1 MKRRIAMAT
10 LALIPLTATNAFA
23 SNQEGIVTATSLN
36 VRSGPSTDS
45 SFLFSIKKN
54 DKVTILKS
62 ENGWYKI
69 STANGH
75 EGWASS
81 EYISTNTSDIN
92 QQSNK
97 KVVNVDNL
105 NMRNGASTSYRV
117 IMKLNKGTVIEII
130 SESNGWTKI
139 KHDGRIGFVASKY
152 LSPIEN
158 NNQPTKPEQQPK
170 VPVQPQ
176 VSVGKT
182 KVVVATSLNVRS
194 GPSTGNSVIGSLK
207 NNEKVEIIS
216 ESNGWSKIKYNGKEG
231 YVSSTYLKDVNEGG
245 NSKPNETP
253 KPSPNVETKTKVVA
267 ATSLNVR
274 SGPSTGHGIIGSLKN
289 NEKVE
294 VISESNGWSKIK
306 YNGKEGYVSSTYL
319 KDVNEGGNSK
329 PNETPKPSPNVETKT
344 KVVAATSLNVR
355 SGPSTG
361 HGIIGSLKNN
371 EKVEVIS
378 ESNGW
383 SKIKYNGKEG
393 YVSSTYLKDSNEGGT
408 SKPDEKPNVGTKIK
422 VVVATSLNVRSG
434 PSTGHG
440 IIGSLKNNEKVEV
453 ISESNGWSK
462 IKYNGKE
469 GYVSSTYLKDSNEGG
484 TSKPDEKPNVETKIK
499 VVAAT
504 SLNVRSGPSTSH
516 GIIGSLKNN
525 EKVEVISESNG
536 WSKIKYNGKEGYVSS
551 TYLKDSNEGGTSKPD
566 EKPNVETKIKVVTA
580 TSLNVRS
587 GPSTGHGIIGSLKN
601 NEKVEVISESNG
613 WSKIK
618 YNGKEG
624 YVSSTYLKD
633 SNEGGAVT
641 PPEQT
646 KTKVVTATSLNVRSG
661 PSTGH
666 GIIGSLKNNEKVE
679 VISESNGWSKIKY
692 NGKEGYVSSTY
703 LSDYQG
709 GGTNPGGGSG
719 GSSSEVVDGAIV
731 NYRNLNYSLQDHVN
745 KQASKGNGNMISGR
759 GFVQASRSDIEHYIN
774 PKNFTSSKSGM
785 LQFLRLDSYKG
796 GISASE
802 LNGYLNSLSP
812 ASSGT
817 NVFYNQGQA
826 FLDAAR
832 KYNIDVVYLV
842 GHSMVETGY
851 GKSTLAQGQV
861 LTSYKGSPLPKPV
874 KVYNF
879 FGIGAFDGT
888 ANLSGAEAAYK
899 NGWTTVE
906 KTIEGSAKWLS
917 QNYIH
922 NGGYDQNT
930 LYKMRWSYEHLW
942 HQYATDVNWAN
953 VISSVM
959 SRLVGMYDTNS
970 NLVYEVPV
978 HR

>member
-10 LALIPLTATNAFA
+10 LALIPFTATNAFA

-81 EYISTNTSDIN
+81 EYISTNTSDTN

-152 LSPIEN
+152 LSTIEN
-158 NNQPTKPEQQPK
+158 NNQTTKPEQQPN

-207 NNEKVEIIS
+207 NNEKVE
-216 ESNGWSKIKYNGKEG
+216 
-231 YVSSTYLKDVNEGG
+231 
-245 NSKPNETP
+245 
-253 KPSPNVETKTKVVA
+253 
-267 ATSLNVR
+267 
-274 SGPSTGHGIIGSLKN
+274 
-289 NEKVE
+289 

-319 KDVNEGGNSK
+319 KDSNEGGNSK
-329 PNETPKPSPNVETKT
+329 PNETPKPKPNVETKT
-344 KVVAATSLNVR
+344 KVVVATSLNVR
-355 SGPSTG
+355 SGPSTS

-408 SKPDEKPNVGTKIK
+408 SKPDEKPNVG
-422 VVVATSLNVRSG
+422 
-434 PSTGHG
+434 
-440 IIGSLKNNEKVEV
+440 
-453 ISESNGWSK
+453 
-462 IKYNGKE
+462 
-469 GYVSSTYLKDSNEGG
+469 
-484 TSKPDEKPNVETKIK
+484 TKIK

-566 EKPNVETKIKVVTA
+566 EKPNVGTKIKVVAA

-633 SNEGGAVT
+633 SNEGGASKPDEKPNVGTKIKVVAATSLNVRSGPSTSHGIIGSLKNNEKVEVISESNGWSKIKYNGKEGYVSSTYLKDSNEGGAVT

-646 KTKVVTATSLNVRSG
+646 KTKVVVATSLNVRSG

-703 LSDYQG
+703 LTDYQG

-719 GSSSEVVDGAIV
+719 GSSSEVVNGATV
-731 NYRNLNYSLQDHVN
+731 NYRNLSYSLQDHVN

-861 LTSYKGSPLPKPV
+861 LTSYKGSPLPQPV

>member
-1 MKRRIAMAT
+1 MLKRRIAMAT
-10 LALIPLTATNAFA
+10 LALIPFTATNAFA

-81 EYISTNTSDIN
+81 EYISTNTSDTN
-92 QQSNK
+92 QQNNK

-158 NNQPTKPEQQPK
+158 NNQTTKPDQQPN

-194 GPSTGNSVIGSLK
+194 GPSTGNSV
-207 NNEKVEIIS
+207 
-216 ESNGWSKIKYNGKEG
+216 
-231 YVSSTYLKDVNEGG
+231 
-245 NSKPNETP
+245 
-253 KPSPNVETKTKVVA
+253 
-267 ATSLNVR
+267 
-274 SGPSTGHGIIGSLKN
+274 IGSLKN

-329 PNETPKPSPNVETKT
+329 PNETPNPKPNVETKT
-344 KVVAATSLNVR
+344 KVVVATSLNVR

-371 EKVEVIS
+371 ERVEVIS

-422 VVVATSLNVRSG
+422 VVAATSLNVRSG
-434 PSTGHG
+434 PSTSHG

-462 IKYNGKE
+462 IKHNGKE

-484 TSKPDEKPNVETKIK
+484 TSKPDEKPNVGTKIK

-551 TYLKDSNEGGTSKPD
+551 TYLKDSNEGGT
-566 EKPNVETKIKVVTA
+566 
-580 TSLNVRS
+580 
-587 GPSTGHGIIGSLKN
+587 
-601 NEKVEVISESNG
+601 
-613 WSKIK
+613 
-618 YNGKEG
+618 
-624 YVSSTYLKD
+624 
-633 SNEGGAVT
+633 
-641 PPEQT
+641 
-646 KTKVVTATSLNVRSG
+646 
-661 PSTGH
+661 
-666 GIIGSLKNNEKVE
+666 
-679 VISESNGWSKIKY
+679 
-692 NGKEGYVSSTY
+692 
-703 LSDYQG
+703 
-709 GGTNPGGGSG
+709 
-719 GSSSEVVDGAIV
+719 
-731 NYRNLNYSLQDHVN
+731 
-745 KQASKGNGNMISGR
+745 
-759 GFVQASRSDIEHYIN
+759 
-774 PKNFTSSKSGM
+774 
-785 LQFLRLDSYKG
+785 
-796 GISASE
+796 
-802 LNGYLNSLSP
+802 
-812 ASSGT
+812 
-817 NVFYNQGQA
+817 
-826 FLDAAR
+826 
-832 KYNIDVVYLV
+832 
-842 GHSMVETGY
+842 
-851 GKSTLAQGQV
+851 
-861 LTSYKGSPLPKPV
+861 
-874 KVYNF
+874 
-879 FGIGAFDGT
+879 
-888 ANLSGAEAAYK
+888 
-899 NGWTTVE
+899 
-906 KTIEGSAKWLS
+906 
-917 QNYIH
+917 
-922 NGGYDQNT
+922 
-930 LYKMRWSYEHLW
+930 
-942 HQYATDVNWAN
+942 
-953 VISSVM
+953 
-959 SRLVGMYDTNS
+959 
-970 NLVYEVPV
+970 
-978 HR
+978 

>member
-10 LALIPLTATNAFA
+10 LALIPFTATNAFA

-36 VRSGPSTDS
+36 VRSGPSTYS

-81 EYISTNTSDIN
+81 EYISTNISDTN

-158 NNQPTKPEQQPK
+158 NNQPTKPEQQPNA
-170 VPVQPQ
+170 PVQPQ

-194 GPSTGNSVIGSLK
+194 GPSTGNSV
-207 NNEKVEIIS
+207 
-216 ESNGWSKIKYNGKEG
+216 
-231 YVSSTYLKDVNEGG
+231 
-245 NSKPNETP
+245 
-253 KPSPNVETKTKVVA
+253 
-267 ATSLNVR
+267 
-274 SGPSTGHGIIGSLKN
+274 IGSLKN

-329 PNETPKPSPNVETKT
+329 PNETPKPNPNVETKT
-344 KVVAATSLNVR
+344 
-355 SGPSTG
+355 
-361 HGIIGSLKNN
+361 
-371 EKVEVIS
+371 
-378 ESNGW
+378 
-383 SKIKYNGKEG
+383 
-393 YVSSTYLKDSNEGGT
+393 
-408 SKPDEKPNVGTKIK
+408 
-422 VVVATSLNVRSG
+422 
-434 PSTGHG
+434 
-440 IIGSLKNNEKVEV
+440 
-453 ISESNGWSK
+453 
-462 IKYNGKE
+462 
-469 GYVSSTYLKDSNEGG
+469 
-484 TSKPDEKPNVETKIK
+484 K

-566 EKPNVETKIKVVTA
+566 EKPNVEIKIKVVTA

-851 GKSTLAQGQV
+851 GKSTLAQGQI

>member
-1 MKRRIAMAT
+1 MLKRRIAMAT
-10 LALIPLTATNAFA
+10 LALIPFTATNAFA

-81 EYISTNTSDIN
+81 EYISTNTSDTN

-158 NNQPTKPEQQPK
+158 NNQTTKPEQQPN

-207 NNEKVEIIS
+207 NNEKVE
-216 ESNGWSKIKYNGKEG
+216 
-231 YVSSTYLKDVNEGG
+231 
-245 NSKPNETP
+245 
-253 KPSPNVETKTKVVA
+253 
-267 ATSLNVR
+267 
-274 SGPSTGHGIIGSLKN
+274 
-289 NEKVE
+289 

-319 KDVNEGGNSK
+319 KDSNEGGNSK
-329 PNETPKPSPNVETKT
+329 PNETPKPKPNVETKT
-344 KVVAATSLNVR
+344 KVVVATSLNVR
-355 SGPSTG
+355 SGPSTS

-408 SKPDEKPNVGTKIK
+408 SKPDEKPNVG
-422 VVVATSLNVRSG
+422 
-434 PSTGHG
+434 
-440 IIGSLKNNEKVEV
+440 
-453 ISESNGWSK
+453 
-462 IKYNGKE
+462 
-469 GYVSSTYLKDSNEGG
+469 
-484 TSKPDEKPNVETKIK
+484 TKIK

-566 EKPNVETKIKVVTA
+566 EKPNVGTKIKVVAA

-587 GPSTGHGIIGSLKN
+587 GPSTSHGIIGSLKN

-633 SNEGGAVT
+633 SNEGGTVT

-703 LSDYQG
+703 LTDYQG

-719 GSSSEVVDGAIV
+719 GSSSEVVNGATV
-731 NYRNLNYSLQDHVN
+731 NYRNLSYSLQDHVN

>member
-10 LALIPLTATNAFA
+10 LALIPFTATNAFA

-81 EYISTNTSDIN
+81 EYISTNTSNTN

-158 NNQPTKPEQQPK
+158 NNQTTKPEQQPN

-207 NNEKVEIIS
+207 NNEKVE
-216 ESNGWSKIKYNGKEG
+216 
-231 YVSSTYLKDVNEGG
+231 
-245 NSKPNETP
+245 
-253 KPSPNVETKTKVVA
+253 
-267 ATSLNVR
+267 
-274 SGPSTGHGIIGSLKN
+274 
-289 NEKVE
+289 

-319 KDVNEGGNSK
+319 KDSNEGGNSK
-329 PNETPKPSPNVETKT
+329 PNETPKPNPNVETKT
-344 KVVAATSLNVR
+344 KVVVATSLNVR
-355 SGPSTG
+355 SGPSTS

-383 SKIKYNGKEG
+383 SKIKHNGKEG

-422 VVVATSLNVRSG
+422 VVS
-434 PSTGHG
+434 
-440 IIGSLKNNEKVEV
+440 
-453 ISESNGWSK
+453 
-462 IKYNGKE
+462 
-469 GYVSSTYLKDSNEGG
+469 
-484 TSKPDEKPNVETKIK
+484 
-499 VVAAT
+499 AT

-566 EKPNVETKIKVVTA
+566 EKPNIGTKIKVVSA
-580 TSLNVRS
+580 TSLNVRN
-587 GPSTGHGIIGSLKN
+587 GPSTSHGIIGSLKN

-633 SNEGGAVT
+633 SNEGGTSKPDEKPNVGTKIKVVAATSLNVRSGPSTSYGIIGSLKNNEKVEVISESNGWSKIKYNGKEGYVSSTYLKDSSEGGAVT

-646 KTKVVTATSLNVRSG
+646 NTKVVTATSLNVRSG

-719 GSSSEVVDGAIV
+719 GSSSEVVNGATV
-731 NYRNLNYSLQDHVN
+731 NYRNLSYSLQDHVN

>member
-1 MKRRIAMAT
+1 MLKRRIAMAT
-10 LALIPLTATNAFA
+10 LALIPFTATNAFA

-81 EYISTNTSDIN
+81 EYISTNTSDAN

-152 LSPIEN
+152 LSSIEN
-158 NNQPTKPEQQPK
+158 NNQPTKPEQQPN

-207 NNEKVEIIS
+207 NNEKVE
-216 ESNGWSKIKYNGKEG
+216 
-231 YVSSTYLKDVNEGG
+231 
-245 NSKPNETP
+245 
-253 KPSPNVETKTKVVA
+253 
-267 ATSLNVR
+267 
-274 SGPSTGHGIIGSLKN
+274 
-289 NEKVE
+289 
-294 VISESNGWSKIK
+294 
-306 YNGKEGYVSSTYL
+306 
-319 KDVNEGGNSK
+319 
-329 PNETPKPSPNVETKT
+329 
-344 KVVAATSLNVR
+344 
-355 SGPSTG
+355 
-361 HGIIGSLKNN
+361 
-371 EKVEVIS
+371 VIS

-393 YVSSTYLKDSNEGGT
+393 YVSSTYLKDSNEGGN
-408 SKPDEKPNVGTKIK
+408 SKPNETPKPN
-422 VVVATSLNVRSG
+422 
-434 PSTGHG
+434 
-440 IIGSLKNNEKVEV
+440 
-453 ISESNGWSK
+453 
-462 IKYNGKE
+462 
-469 GYVSSTYLKDSNEGG
+469 
-484 TSKPDEKPNVETKIK
+484 PNVETKTK
-499 VVAAT
+499 VVVAT

-566 EKPNVETKIKVVTA
+566 EKPNVGTKIKVVAATSLNVRSGPSTSHGIIGSLKNNEKVEVISESNGWSKIKHNGKEGYVSSTYLKDSNEGGTSKPDEKPNVGTKIKVVAA

-703 LSDYQG
+703 LTDYQG

-719 GSSSEVVDGAIV
+719 GSSSEVVNGATV
-731 NYRNLNYSLQDHVN
+731 NYRNLSYSLQDHVN

-851 GKSTLAQGQV
+851 GKSILAQGQV

>member
-1 MKRRIAMAT
+1 MLKRRIAMAT
-10 LALIPLTATNAFA
+10 LALIPFTATNAFA

-81 EYISTNTSDIN
+81 EYISTNTSDTN

-158 NNQPTKPEQQPK
+158 NNQTTKPEQQPN

-207 NNEKVEIIS
+207 NNEKVEVIS

-231 YVSSTYLKDVNEGG
+231 YVSSTYLKDSNEGG

-253 KPSPNVETKTKVVA
+253 KPNPNVETKTKVVV

-274 SGPSTGHGIIGSLKN
+274 SGPSTSHGIIGSLKN
-289 NEKVE
+289 KEKVE

-319 KDVNEGGNSK
+319 KDSNEGGTSK
-329 PNETPKPSPNVETKT
+329 PDEKPNVGTKI

-408 SKPDEKPNVGTKIK
+408 
-422 VVVATSLNVRSG
+422 
-434 PSTGHG
+434 
-440 IIGSLKNNEKVEV
+440 
-453 ISESNGWSK
+453 
-462 IKYNGKE
+462 
-469 GYVSSTYLKDSNEGG
+469 
-484 TSKPDEKPNVETKIK
+484 
-499 VVAAT
+499 
-504 SLNVRSGPSTSH
+504 
-516 GIIGSLKNN
+516 
-525 EKVEVISESNG
+525 
-536 WSKIKYNGKEGYVSS
+536 
-551 TYLKDSNEGGTSKPD
+551 
-566 EKPNVETKIKVVTA
+566 
-580 TSLNVRS
+580 
-587 GPSTGHGIIGSLKN
+587 
-601 NEKVEVISESNG
+601 
-613 WSKIK
+613 
-618 YNGKEG
+618 
-624 YVSSTYLKD
+624 
-633 SNEGGAVT
+633 VT

-703 LSDYQG
+703 LTDYQG

-719 GSSSEVVDGAIV
+719 GSSSEVVNGATV
-731 NYRNLNYSLQDHVN
+731 NYRNLSYSLQDHVN

>member
-1 MKRRIAMAT
+1 MLKRRIAMAT
-10 LALIPLTATNAFA
+10 LALIPFTATNAFA

-81 EYISTNTSDIN
+81 EYISTNTSDTN

-158 NNQPTKPEQQPK
+158 NNQTTKPEQQPN

-207 NNEKVEIIS
+207 NNEKVE
-216 ESNGWSKIKYNGKEG
+216 
-231 YVSSTYLKDVNEGG
+231 
-245 NSKPNETP
+245 
-253 KPSPNVETKTKVVA
+253 
-267 ATSLNVR
+267 
-274 SGPSTGHGIIGSLKN
+274 
-289 NEKVE
+289 

-319 KDVNEGGNSK
+319 KDSNEGGNSK
-329 PNETPKPSPNVETKT
+329 PNETPKPNPNVETKT
-344 KVVAATSLNVR
+344 KVVVATSLNVRSGPSTSHGIIGSLKNNEKVEVISESNGWSKIKHNGKEGYVSSTYLKDSNEGGTSKPDEKPNVGTKIKVVAATSLNVR
-355 SGPSTG
+355 SGPSTS

-408 SKPDEKPNVGTKIK
+408 SKPDEKPNIGTKIK
-422 VVVATSLNVRSG
+422 VVSATSLNVRSG
-434 PSTGHG
+434 PSTSHG

-504 SLNVRSGPSTSH
+504 SLNVRSGPSTGH

-551 TYLKDSNEGGTSKPD
+551 TYLKDSNEGGT
-566 EKPNVETKIKVVTA
+566 
-580 TSLNVRS
+580 
-587 GPSTGHGIIGSLKN
+587 
-601 NEKVEVISESNG
+601 
-613 WSKIK
+613 
-618 YNGKEG
+618 
-624 YVSSTYLKD
+624 
-633 SNEGGAVT
+633 VT

-703 LSDYQG
+703 LTDYQG

-719 GSSSEVVDGAIV
+719 GSSSEVVNGATV
-731 NYRNLNYSLQDHVN
+731 NYRNLSYSLQDHVN

>member
-1 MKRRIAMAT
+1 MLKRRIVMAT
-10 LALIPLTATNAFA
+10 LALIPFTATNAFA

-81 EYISTNTSDIN
+81 EYISTNTSDTN

-158 NNQPTKPEQQPK
+158 NNQTTKPEQQPN

-207 NNEKVEIIS
+207 NNEKVE
-216 ESNGWSKIKYNGKEG
+216 
-231 YVSSTYLKDVNEGG
+231 
-245 NSKPNETP
+245 
-253 KPSPNVETKTKVVA
+253 
-267 ATSLNVR
+267 
-274 SGPSTGHGIIGSLKN
+274 
-289 NEKVE
+289 
-294 VISESNGWSKIK
+294 
-306 YNGKEGYVSSTYL
+306 
-319 KDVNEGGNSK
+319 
-329 PNETPKPSPNVETKT
+329 
-344 KVVAATSLNVR
+344 
-355 SGPSTG
+355 
-361 HGIIGSLKNN
+361 
-371 EKVEVIS
+371 VIS

-393 YVSSTYLKDSNEGGT
+393 YVSSTYLKDSNEGGN
-408 SKPDEKPNVGTKIK
+408 SKPNETPKPNPNVETKTK

-434 PSTGHG
+434 PSTSHG

-462 IKYNGKE
+462 IKHNGKE

-484 TSKPDEKPNVETKIK
+484 TSKPDEKPNVGTKIK

-566 EKPNVETKIKVVTA
+566 EKPNIGTKIKVVSA

-587 GPSTGHGIIGSLKN
+587 GPSTSHGIIGSLKN

-633 SNEGGAVT
+633 SNEGGTVT

-661 PSTGH
+661 PSTRH

-703 LSDYQG
+703 LTDYQG

-719 GSSSEVVDGAIV
+719 GSSSEVVNGATV
-731 NYRNLNYSLQDHVN
+731 NYRNLSYSLQDHVN

>member
-10 LALIPLTATNAFA
+10 LALIPFTATNAFA

-81 EYISTNTSDIN
+81 EYISTNTSDTN

-158 NNQPTKPEQQPK
+158 NNQTTKPEQQPN

-207 NNEKVEIIS
+207 NNEKVE
-216 ESNGWSKIKYNGKEG
+216 
-231 YVSSTYLKDVNEGG
+231 
-245 NSKPNETP
+245 
-253 KPSPNVETKTKVVA
+253 
-267 ATSLNVR
+267 
-274 SGPSTGHGIIGSLKN
+274 
-289 NEKVE
+289 
-294 VISESNGWSKIK
+294 
-306 YNGKEGYVSSTYL
+306 
-319 KDVNEGGNSK
+319 
-329 PNETPKPSPNVETKT
+329 
-344 KVVAATSLNVR
+344 
-355 SGPSTG
+355 
-361 HGIIGSLKNN
+361 
-371 EKVEVIS
+371 VIS

-393 YVSSTYLKDSNEGGT
+393 YVSSTYLKDSNEGGN
-408 SKPDEKPNVGTKIK
+408 SKPNENPKPSPNVG
-422 VVVATSLNVRSG
+422 
-434 PSTGHG
+434 
-440 IIGSLKNNEKVEV
+440 
-453 ISESNGWSK
+453 
-462 IKYNGKE
+462 
-469 GYVSSTYLKDSNEGG
+469 
-484 TSKPDEKPNVETKIK
+484 TKIK

-566 EKPNVETKIKVVTA
+566 EKPNVGTKIKVVAATSLNVRSGPSTSHGIIGSLKNNEKVEVISESNGWSKIKYNGKEGYVSSTYLKDSNEGGTSKPDEKPNVGTKIKVVAA

-633 SNEGGAVT
+633 SNEGGTVT

-703 LSDYQG
+703 LTDYQG

-719 GSSSEVVDGAIV
+719 GSSSEVVNGATV
-731 NYRNLNYSLQDHVN
+731 NYRNLSYSLQDHVN

>member
-10 LALIPLTATNAFA
+10 LALIPFTATNAFA

-81 EYISTNTSDIN
+81 EYISTNTSDTN

-158 NNQPTKPEQQPK
+158 NNQTTKPEQQPN

-207 NNEKVEIIS
+207 NNEKVE
-216 ESNGWSKIKYNGKEG
+216 
-231 YVSSTYLKDVNEGG
+231 
-245 NSKPNETP
+245 
-253 KPSPNVETKTKVVA
+253 
-267 ATSLNVR
+267 
-274 SGPSTGHGIIGSLKN
+274 
-289 NEKVE
+289 
-294 VISESNGWSKIK
+294 
-306 YNGKEGYVSSTYL
+306 
-319 KDVNEGGNSK
+319 
-329 PNETPKPSPNVETKT
+329 
-344 KVVAATSLNVR
+344 
-355 SGPSTG
+355 
-361 HGIIGSLKNN
+361 
-371 EKVEVIS
+371 VIS

-393 YVSSTYLKDSNEGGT
+393 YVSSTYLKDSNEGGN
-408 SKPDEKPNVGTKIK
+408 SKPNENPKPSPNVG
-422 VVVATSLNVRSG
+422 
-434 PSTGHG
+434 
-440 IIGSLKNNEKVEV
+440 
-453 ISESNGWSK
+453 
-462 IKYNGKE
+462 
-469 GYVSSTYLKDSNEGG
+469 
-484 TSKPDEKPNVETKIK
+484 TKIK

-566 EKPNVETKIKVVTA
+566 EKPNVGTKIKVVAATSLNVRSGPSTSHGIIGSLKNNEKVEVISESNGWSKIKYNGKEGYVSSTYLKDSNEGGTSKPDEKPNVGTKIKVVAATSLNVRSGPSTSHGIIGSLKNNEKVEVISESNGWSKIKYNGKEGYVSSTYLKDSNEGGTSKPDEKPNVGTKIKVVAA

-633 SNEGGAVT
+633 SNEGGTVT

-703 LSDYQG
+703 LTDYQG

-719 GSSSEVVDGAIV
+719 GSSSEVVNGATV
-731 NYRNLNYSLQDHVN
+731 NYRNLSYSLQDHVN

>member
-1 MKRRIAMAT
+1 MLKRRIAMAT

-319 KDVNEGGNSK
+319 KYSNEGGTSK
-329 PNETPKPSPNVETKT
+329 PDEKPNVGTKT

-422 VVVATSLNVRSG
+422 VVAATSLNVRSG
-434 PSTGHG
+434 PSTGYG

-453 ISESNGWSK
+453 
-462 IKYNGKE
+462 
-469 GYVSSTYLKDSNEGG
+469 T
-484 TSKPDEKPNVETKIK
+484 
-499 VVAAT
+499 
-504 SLNVRSGPSTSH
+504 
-516 GIIGSLKNN
+516 
-525 EKVEVISESNG
+525 SESNG

-703 LSDYQG
+703 LTDYQG

-719 GSSSEVVDGAIV
+719 GSSSEVVNGATV

>member
-1 MKRRIAMAT
+1 MLKRRIAMAT
-10 LALIPLTATNAFA
+10 LALIPFTATNAFA

-81 EYISTNTSDIN
+81 EYISTNISDTN

-158 NNQPTKPEQQPK
+158 NNQPTKPEQQPNA
-170 VPVQPQ
+170 PVQPQ

-207 NNEKVEIIS
+207 NNEKVE
-216 ESNGWSKIKYNGKEG
+216 
-231 YVSSTYLKDVNEGG
+231 
-245 NSKPNETP
+245 
-253 KPSPNVETKTKVVA
+253 
-267 ATSLNVR
+267 
-274 SGPSTGHGIIGSLKN
+274 
-289 NEKVE
+289 

-319 KDVNEGGNSK
+319 KDSNEGGTSK
-329 PNETPKPSPNVETKT
+329 PDEKPNVGTKI

-422 VVVATSLNVRSG
+422 VVAATSLNVRSG

-484 TSKPDEKPNVETKIK
+484 TSKPDEKPNVGTKIK

-504 SLNVRSGPSTSH
+504 SLNVRSGPSTGH

-703 LSDYQG
+703 LTDYQG

-719 GSSSEVVDGAIV
+719 GSSSEVVNGATV

>member
-10 LALIPLTATNAFA
+10 LALIPFTATNAFA

-81 EYISTNTSDIN
+81 EYISTNTSDTN

-158 NNQPTKPEQQPK
+158 NNQTTKPEQQPN

-207 NNEKVEIIS
+207 NNEKVE
-216 ESNGWSKIKYNGKEG
+216 
-231 YVSSTYLKDVNEGG
+231 
-245 NSKPNETP
+245 
-253 KPSPNVETKTKVVA
+253 
-267 ATSLNVR
+267 
-274 SGPSTGHGIIGSLKN
+274 
-289 NEKVE
+289 
-294 VISESNGWSKIK
+294 
-306 YNGKEGYVSSTYL
+306 
-319 KDVNEGGNSK
+319 
-329 PNETPKPSPNVETKT
+329 
-344 KVVAATSLNVR
+344 
-355 SGPSTG
+355 
-361 HGIIGSLKNN
+361 
-371 EKVEVIS
+371 VIS

-393 YVSSTYLKDSNEGGT
+393 YVSSTYLKDSNEGGN
-408 SKPDEKPNVGTKIK
+408 SKPNENPKPSPNVG
-422 VVVATSLNVRSG
+422 
-434 PSTGHG
+434 
-440 IIGSLKNNEKVEV
+440 
-453 ISESNGWSK
+453 
-462 IKYNGKE
+462 
-469 GYVSSTYLKDSNEGG
+469 
-484 TSKPDEKPNVETKIK
+484 TKIK

-566 EKPNVETKIKVVTA
+566 EKPNVGTKIKVVAA

-633 SNEGGAVT
+633 SNEGGTVT

-703 LSDYQG
+703 LTDYQG

-719 GSSSEVVDGAIV
+719 GSSSEVVNGATV

>member
-1 MKRRIAMAT
+1 MGEYVLKRRIAMAT
-10 LALIPLTATNAFA
+10 LALIPFTATNAFA

-81 EYISTNTSDIN
+81 EYISTNTSDTN

-158 NNQPTKPEQQPK
+158 NNQTTKPEQQPN

-207 NNEKVEIIS
+207 NNEKVE
-216 ESNGWSKIKYNGKEG
+216 
-231 YVSSTYLKDVNEGG
+231 
-245 NSKPNETP
+245 
-253 KPSPNVETKTKVVA
+253 
-267 ATSLNVR
+267 
-274 SGPSTGHGIIGSLKN
+274 
-289 NEKVE
+289 
-294 VISESNGWSKIK
+294 
-306 YNGKEGYVSSTYL
+306 
-319 KDVNEGGNSK
+319 
-329 PNETPKPSPNVETKT
+329 
-344 KVVAATSLNVR
+344 
-355 SGPSTG
+355 
-361 HGIIGSLKNN
+361 
-371 EKVEVIS
+371 VIS

-393 YVSSTYLKDSNEGGT
+393 YVSSTYLKDSNEGGN
-408 SKPDEKPNVGTKIK
+408 SKPNENPKPSPNVG
-422 VVVATSLNVRSG
+422 
-434 PSTGHG
+434 
-440 IIGSLKNNEKVEV
+440 
-453 ISESNGWSK
+453 
-462 IKYNGKE
+462 
-469 GYVSSTYLKDSNEGG
+469 
-484 TSKPDEKPNVETKIK
+484 TKIK

-566 EKPNVETKIKVVTA
+566 EKPNVGTKIKVVAATSLNVRSGPSTSHGIIGSLKNNEKVEVISESNGWSKIKYNGKEGYVSSTYLKDSNEGGTSKPDEKPNVGTKIKVVAA

-633 SNEGGAVT
+633 SNEGGTVT

-703 LSDYQG
+703 LTDYQG

-719 GSSSEVVDGAIV
+719 GSSSEVVNGATV
-731 NYRNLNYSLQDHVN
+731 NYRNLSYSLQDHVN

>member
-1 MKRRIAMAT
+1 MLKRRIAMAT
-10 LALIPLTATNAFA
+10 LALIPFTATNAFA

-81 EYISTNTSDIN
+81 EYISTNTSDTN

-158 NNQPTKPEQQPK
+158 NNQTTKPEQQPN

-194 GPSTGNSVIGSLK
+194 GPSTGNSV
-207 NNEKVEIIS
+207 
-216 ESNGWSKIKYNGKEG
+216 
-231 YVSSTYLKDVNEGG
+231 
-245 NSKPNETP
+245 
-253 KPSPNVETKTKVVA
+253 
-267 ATSLNVR
+267 
-274 SGPSTGHGIIGSLKN
+274 IGSLKN

-329 PNETPKPSPNVETKT
+329 PNETPNPKPNVETKT
-344 KVVAATSLNVR
+344 KVVV
-355 SGPSTG
+355 
-361 HGIIGSLKNN
+361 
-371 EKVEVIS
+371 
-378 ESNGW
+378 
-383 SKIKYNGKEG
+383 
-393 YVSSTYLKDSNEGGT
+393 
-408 SKPDEKPNVGTKIK
+408 
-422 VVVATSLNVRSG
+422 
-434 PSTGHG
+434 
-440 IIGSLKNNEKVEV
+440 
-453 ISESNGWSK
+453 
-462 IKYNGKE
+462 
-469 GYVSSTYLKDSNEGG
+469 
-484 TSKPDEKPNVETKIK
+484 
-499 VVAAT
+499 AT

-566 EKPNVETKIKVVTA
+566 EKPNVGTKIKVVAA

-633 SNEGGAVT
+633 SNEGGTVT

-703 LSDYQG
+703 LTDYQG

-719 GSSSEVVDGAIV
+719 GSSSEVVNGATV
-731 NYRNLNYSLQDHVN
+731 NYRNLSYSLQDHVN

>member
-10 LALIPLTATNAFA
+10 LALIPFTATNAFA

-54 DKVTILKS
+54 YKVTILKS

-81 EYISTNTSDIN
+81 EYISTNISDTN

-158 NNQPTKPEQQPK
+158 NNQPTKPEQQPNA
-170 VPVQPQ
+170 PVQPQ

-194 GPSTGNSVIGSLK
+194 GPSTGNSV
-207 NNEKVEIIS
+207 
-216 ESNGWSKIKYNGKEG
+216 
-231 YVSSTYLKDVNEGG
+231 
-245 NSKPNETP
+245 
-253 KPSPNVETKTKVVA
+253 
-267 ATSLNVR
+267 
-274 SGPSTGHGIIGSLKN
+274 IGSLKN

-329 PNETPKPSPNVETKT
+329 PNETPKPNPNVETKT

-408 SKPDEKPNVGTKIK
+408 SKPDEKPNVGAKIK
-422 VVVATSLNVRSG
+422 VVAATSLNVRSG

-484 TSKPDEKPNVETKIK
+484 TSKPDEKPNVGTKIK

-504 SLNVRSGPSTSH
+504 SLNVRSGPSTGY

-525 EKVEVISESNG
+525 EKVEVTSESNG

-703 LSDYQG
+703 LTDYQG

-719 GSSSEVVDGAIV
+719 GSSSEVVNGATV

>member
-10 LALIPLTATNAFA
+10 LALIPFTATNAFA

-81 EYISTNTSDIN
+81 EYISTNTSDTN

-158 NNQPTKPEQQPK
+158 NNQPTKPEQQPNA
-170 VPVQPQ
+170 PVQPQ

-319 KDVNEGGNSK
+319 KDSNEGG
-329 PNETPKPSPNVETKT
+329 TPKPDEKPNVGTKT
-344 KVVAATSLNVR
+344 KVVVATSLNVR

-422 VVVATSLNVRSG
+422 VVAATSLNVRSG
-434 PSTGHG
+434 PSTGYG

-453 ISESNGWSK
+453 
-462 IKYNGKE
+462 
-469 GYVSSTYLKDSNEGG
+469 T
-484 TSKPDEKPNVETKIK
+484 
-499 VVAAT
+499 
-504 SLNVRSGPSTSH
+504 
-516 GIIGSLKNN
+516 
-525 EKVEVISESNG
+525 SESNG

-703 LSDYQG
+703 LTDYQG

-719 GSSSEVVDGAIV
+719 GSSSEVVNGATV

>member
-10 LALIPLTATNAFA
+10 LALIPFTATNAFA

-81 EYISTNTSDIN
+81 EYISTNTSDTN

-158 NNQPTKPEQQPK
+158 NNQTTKPEQQPN

-207 NNEKVEIIS
+207 NNEKVEVIS

-231 YVSSTYLKDVNEGG
+231 YVSSTYLKDSNEGG

-253 KPSPNVETKTKVVA
+253 KPNPNVETKTKVVV

-274 SGPSTGHGIIGSLKN
+274 SGPSTSHGIIGSLKN
-289 NEKVE
+289 KEKVE

-319 KDVNEGGNSK
+319 KDSNEGGTSK
-329 PNETPKPSPNVETKT
+329 PDEKPNVGTKI

-408 SKPDEKPNVGTKIK
+408 
-422 VVVATSLNVRSG
+422 
-434 PSTGHG
+434 
-440 IIGSLKNNEKVEV
+440 
-453 ISESNGWSK
+453 
-462 IKYNGKE
+462 
-469 GYVSSTYLKDSNEGG
+469 
-484 TSKPDEKPNVETKIK
+484 
-499 VVAAT
+499 
-504 SLNVRSGPSTSH
+504 
-516 GIIGSLKNN
+516 
-525 EKVEVISESNG
+525 
-536 WSKIKYNGKEGYVSS
+536 
-551 TYLKDSNEGGTSKPD
+551 
-566 EKPNVETKIKVVTA
+566 
-580 TSLNVRS
+580 
-587 GPSTGHGIIGSLKN
+587 
-601 NEKVEVISESNG
+601 
-613 WSKIK
+613 
-618 YNGKEG
+618 
-624 YVSSTYLKD
+624 
-633 SNEGGAVT
+633 VT

-703 LSDYQG
+703 LTDYQG

-719 GSSSEVVDGAIV
+719 GSSSEVVNGATV
-731 NYRNLNYSLQDHVN
+731 NYRNLSYSLQDHVN

>member
-1 MKRRIAMAT
+1 MLKCRIAMAT
-10 LALIPLTATNAFA
+10 LALIPFTATNAFA

-54 DKVTILKS
+54 DRVTILKS

-81 EYISTNTSDIN
+81 EYISTNTSDTN

-130 SESNGWTKI
+130 SDSNGWTKI
-139 KHDGRIGFVASKY
+139 KHDGRIGFVASQY
-152 LSPIEN
+152 LSSIEN
-158 NNQPTKPEQQPK
+158 NNQPTKPEQQPN

-182 KVVVATSLNVRS
+182 KVVMATSLNIRS
-194 GPSTGNSVIGSLK
+194 GPSTGNSV
-207 NNEKVEIIS
+207 
-216 ESNGWSKIKYNGKEG
+216 
-231 YVSSTYLKDVNEGG
+231 
-245 NSKPNETP
+245 
-253 KPSPNVETKTKVVA
+253 
-267 ATSLNVR
+267 
-274 SGPSTGHGIIGSLKN
+274 
-289 NEKVE
+289 
-294 VISESNGWSKIK
+294 
-306 YNGKEGYVSSTYL
+306 
-319 KDVNEGGNSK
+319 
-329 PNETPKPSPNVETKT
+329 
-344 KVVAATSLNVR
+344 
-355 SGPSTG
+355 
-361 HGIIGSLKNN
+361 IGSLKNN

-408 SKPDEKPNVGTKIK
+408 SKPDEKPSVETKIK

-484 TSKPDEKPNVETKIK
+484 TSKPDVETKIK
-499 VVAAT
+499 VVA
-504 SLNVRSGPSTSH
+504 
-516 GIIGSLKNN
+516 
-525 EKVEVISESNG
+525 
-536 WSKIKYNGKEGYVSS
+536 
-551 TYLKDSNEGGTSKPD
+551 
-566 EKPNVETKIKVVTA
+566 A

-633 SNEGGAVT
+633 SNEGGTSKPDV
-641 PPEQT
+641 ET
-646 KTKVVTATSLNVRSG
+646 KIKVVAATSLNVRSG

-703 LSDYQG
+703 LKDSNEGGTSKPDVETKIKVVAATSLNVRSGPSTSHGIIGSLKNNEKVEVISESNGWSKIKYNGKEGYVSSAYLKDSNEG

-719 GSSSEVVDGAIV
+719 GSSSEVVDGATV

-745 KQASKGNGNMISGR
+745 KQASKGNGNMISSR

-785 LQFLRLDSYKG
+785 LQFLRLDSYKS
-796 GISASE
+796 GISAGE

-812 ASSGT
+812 ASNGT

-842 GHSMVETGY
+842 AHSMVETGY

-861 LTSYKGSPLPKPV
+861 LTSYKGSPLPQPV

-953 VISSVM
+953 VISGVM
-959 SRLVGMYDTNS
+959 SRLVGMYDTNN

>member
-1 MKRRIAMAT
+1 MLKRRIAMAT
-10 LALIPLTATNAFA
+10 LALIPFTATNAFA

-81 EYISTNTSDIN
+81 EYISTNTSDTN

-158 NNQPTKPEQQPK
+158 NNQTTKPEQQPN

-207 NNEKVEIIS
+207 NNEKVE
-216 ESNGWSKIKYNGKEG
+216 
-231 YVSSTYLKDVNEGG
+231 
-245 NSKPNETP
+245 
-253 KPSPNVETKTKVVA
+253 
-267 ATSLNVR
+267 
-274 SGPSTGHGIIGSLKN
+274 
-289 NEKVE
+289 
-294 VISESNGWSKIK
+294 
-306 YNGKEGYVSSTYL
+306 
-319 KDVNEGGNSK
+319 
-329 PNETPKPSPNVETKT
+329 
-344 KVVAATSLNVR
+344 
-355 SGPSTG
+355 
-361 HGIIGSLKNN
+361 
-371 EKVEVIS
+371 VIS

-393 YVSSTYLKDSNEGGT
+393 YVSSTYLKDSNEGGN
-408 SKPDEKPNVGTKIK
+408 SKPNENPKPSPNVG
-422 VVVATSLNVRSG
+422 
-434 PSTGHG
+434 
-440 IIGSLKNNEKVEV
+440 
-453 ISESNGWSK
+453 
-462 IKYNGKE
+462 
-469 GYVSSTYLKDSNEGG
+469 
-484 TSKPDEKPNVETKIK
+484 TKIK

-566 EKPNVETKIKVVTA
+566 EKPNVGTKIKVVAA

-633 SNEGGAVT
+633 SNEGGTVT

-703 LSDYQG
+703 LTDYQG

-719 GSSSEVVDGAIV
+719 GSSSEVVNGATV

>member
-1 MKRRIAMAT
+1 MLKRRIAMAT
-10 LALIPLTATNAFA
+10 LALIPFTATNAFA

-81 EYISTNTSDIN
+81 EYISTNTSDTN

-158 NNQPTKPEQQPK
+158 NNQTTKPEQQPN

-207 NNEKVEIIS
+207 NNEKVE
-216 ESNGWSKIKYNGKEG
+216 
-231 YVSSTYLKDVNEGG
+231 
-245 NSKPNETP
+245 
-253 KPSPNVETKTKVVA
+253 
-267 ATSLNVR
+267 
-274 SGPSTGHGIIGSLKN
+274 
-289 NEKVE
+289 
-294 VISESNGWSKIK
+294 
-306 YNGKEGYVSSTYL
+306 
-319 KDVNEGGNSK
+319 
-329 PNETPKPSPNVETKT
+329 
-344 KVVAATSLNVR
+344 
-355 SGPSTG
+355 
-361 HGIIGSLKNN
+361 
-371 EKVEVIS
+371 VIS

-393 YVSSTYLKDSNEGGT
+393 YVSSTYLKDSNEGGN
-408 SKPDEKPNVGTKIK
+408 SKPNENPKPSPNVG
-422 VVVATSLNVRSG
+422 
-434 PSTGHG
+434 
-440 IIGSLKNNEKVEV
+440 
-453 ISESNGWSK
+453 
-462 IKYNGKE
+462 
-469 GYVSSTYLKDSNEGG
+469 
-484 TSKPDEKPNVETKIK
+484 TKIK

-566 EKPNVETKIKVVTA
+566 EKPNVGTKIKVVAATSLNVRSGPSTSHGIIGSLKNNEKVEVISESNGWSKIKYNGKEGYVSSTYLKDSNEGGTSKPDEKPNVGTKIKVVAA

-633 SNEGGAVT
+633 SNEGGTVT

-703 LSDYQG
+703 LTDYQG

-719 GSSSEVVDGAIV
+719 GSSSEVVNGATV
-731 NYRNLNYSLQDHVN
+731 NYRNLSYSLQDHVN

>member
-1 MKRRIAMAT
+1 MLKRRIAMAT
-10 LALIPLTATNAFA
+10 LALIPFTATNAFA

-81 EYISTNTSDIN
+81 EYISTNTSDTN

-158 NNQPTKPEQQPK
+158 NNQTTKPEQQPN

-207 NNEKVEIIS
+207 NNEKVEI
-216 ESNGWSKIKYNGKEG
+216 
-231 YVSSTYLKDVNEGG
+231 
-245 NSKPNETP
+245 
-253 KPSPNVETKTKVVA
+253 
-267 ATSLNVR
+267 
-274 SGPSTGHGIIGSLKN
+274 
-289 NEKVE
+289 
-294 VISESNGWSKIK
+294 ISESNGWSKIK

-462 IKYNGKE
+462 IQYNGKE

-484 TSKPDEKPNVETKIK
+484 TSKPDEKPNVGTKIK

-504 SLNVRSGPSTSH
+504 SLNVRSGPSTGY

-525 EKVEVISESNG
+525 EKVEVTSESNG

-587 GPSTGHGIIGSLKN
+587 GPSTGHGMIGSLKNNEKVEVTSESNGWSKIKYNGKEGYVSSTYLKDSNEGGTSKPDEKPNVETKIKVVTATSLNVRSGPSTGYGIIGSLKN
-601 NEKVEVISESNG
+601 NEKVEVTSESNG

-666 GIIGSLKNNEKVE
+666 GIIGSLKNNENVE

-703 LSDYQG
+703 LTDYQG

-719 GSSSEVVDGAIV
+719 GSSSEVVNGATV

>member
-10 LALIPLTATNAFA
+10 LALIPFTATNAFA

-81 EYISTNTSDIN
+81 EYISTNTSDTN

-158 NNQPTKPEQQPK
+158 NNQTTKPEQQPN

-194 GPSTGNSVIGSLK
+194 GPSTGNSV
-207 NNEKVEIIS
+207 
-216 ESNGWSKIKYNGKEG
+216 
-231 YVSSTYLKDVNEGG
+231 
-245 NSKPNETP
+245 
-253 KPSPNVETKTKVVA
+253 
-267 ATSLNVR
+267 
-274 SGPSTGHGIIGSLKN
+274 
-289 NEKVE
+289 
-294 VISESNGWSKIK
+294 
-306 YNGKEGYVSSTYL
+306 
-319 KDVNEGGNSK
+319 
-329 PNETPKPSPNVETKT
+329 
-344 KVVAATSLNVR
+344 
-355 SGPSTG
+355 
-361 HGIIGSLKNN
+361 IGSLKNN

-408 SKPDEKPNVGTKIK
+408 SKPDETPKPNPNVETKIKVVAATSLNVRSGPSTSHGIIGSLKNNEKVEVISESNGWSKIKPNGKEGYVSSTYLKDSNEGGNSKPNETPKPNPNVETKTK

-484 TSKPDEKPNVETKIK
+484 TSKPDEKPNIGTKIK
-499 VVAAT
+499 VV
-504 SLNVRSGPSTSH
+504 S
-516 GIIGSLKNN
+516 
-525 EKVEVISESNG
+525 
-536 WSKIKYNGKEGYVSS
+536 
-551 TYLKDSNEGGTSKPD
+551 
-566 EKPNVETKIKVVTA
+566 A

-624 YVSSTYLKD
+624 YVSSTYL
-633 SNEGGAVT
+633 T
-641 PPEQT
+641 
-646 KTKVVTATSLNVRSG
+646 
-661 PSTGH
+661 
-666 GIIGSLKNNEKVE
+666 
-679 VISESNGWSKIKY
+679 
-692 NGKEGYVSSTY
+692 
-703 LSDYQG
+703 DYQG

-719 GSSSEVVDGAIV
+719 GSSSEVVNGATV
-731 NYRNLNYSLQDHVN
+731 NYRNLSYSLQDHVN